1 MGTFALHGLILC
13 VSEGFL
19 YELLYIH
26 IVGMEILGLH
36 GLILCVSEGFFSELL
51 CIYIVGMGIFAPHA
65 LKLSVFHGKS
75 VNTKITMKYLAS
87 MN

>member
-1 MGTFALHGLILC
+1 MGTFDLHGLFLCVSVGVLSELLCIHIVGMKTFGLHGLISC

-19 YELLYIH
+19 
-26 IVGMEILGLH
+26 
-36 GLILCVSEGFFSELL
+36 SELL